1 MIIWGYKEFKYG
13 HSTFH
18 GQEKFI
24 RLDFFFNFSIW
35 SILVDLNRDIGRSWN
50 SVPMAEMM
58 YYRYCSLVILSLS
71 KNGYGLLS
79 QYETAEEGEMGKLDE
94 FLDSDRVNML
104 WKSVVLHVVKICIQN
119 IVDKSEEAV
128 SWDFQPIIF
137 FTTNP
142 SWESEFLAS

>member
-1 MIIWGYKEFKYG
+1 
-13 HSTFH
+13 
-18 GQEKFI
+18 
-24 RLDFFFNFSIW
+24 
-35 SILVDLNRDIGRSWN
+35 
-50 SVPMAEMM
+50 MAEMM

-128 SWDFQPIIF
+128 SWDFQTIIF
-137 FTTNP
+137 FTTNS